1 MKLSRKNVFDIATAA
16 IGGAAIFASC
26 SFLNAVLEKKL
37 AFDIHVEAKNLEM
50 NDQPL
55 LVFLGELNREYYTLD
70 PVACNKIVKFCDDLV
85 KIRAL
90 NEPKGSGLST
100 YRLIKIYLQRLI
112 DIKKPNKDQSELFA
126 NINNLLKTHV
136 QAIHA
141 Q

>member
-26 SFLNAVLEKKL
+26 SLLNTVLEKKL

-50 NDQPL
+50 NDQSL

-90 NEPKGSGLST
+90 NEPKALGLSA
-100 YRLIKIYLQRLI
+100 YKLIKIYLERLI
-112 DIKKPNKDQSELFA
+112 NIKK
-126 NINNLLKTHV
+126 
-136 QAIHA
+136 
-141 Q
+141 